1 MTVHQILGLSKGI
14 EIRNIKAEYNAEEGV
29 SMNGKGV
36 KYVKKTVKK

>member
-14 EIRNIKAEYNAEEGV
+14 EIRNIKSEYNAEEGA
-29 SMNGKGV
+29 SMRGAGV